1 MTTVVNEIL
10 KAIADGGHTFSP
22 EADGTYIMRPHNA
35 VDVAETIVRYLIQRD
50 ALMSLSAQPATDWA
64 DSLVERMQ

>member
-22 EADGTYIMRPHNA
+22 EADGTYVMRPHNA

>member
-22 EADGTYIMRPHNA
+22 EADGTYIMRPHDA
-35 VDVAETIVRYLIQRD
+35 MDVAETIVRYLIQRD